1 MTPIPGA
8 NTLNKGNALGFLTIC
23 GKSKIAFASKNL
35 LQVQTGQDIR
45 ISTVTQGAF
54 LPGIKN
60 IKTSGDNNSTNGQL
74 LLLWL
79 QFKFDSSSRAALLTE
94 IASLP
99 FGTETKPF
107 IENIGK
113 RRRFS
118 KRWINRLG
126 ISRAN
131 VSTKTTGYAPFF
143 VDVPRLLNYLDMK
156 ITQFATEFLYG
167 GID

>member
-1 MTPIPGA
+1 V
-8 NTLNKGNALGFLTIC
+8 C
-23 GKSKIAFASKNL
+23 
-35 LQVQTGQDIR
+35 
-45 ISTVTQGAF
+45 
-54 LPGIKN
+54 
-60 IKTSGDNNSTNGQL
+60 
-74 LLLWL
+74 
-79 QFKFDSSSRAALLTE
+79 SSDLFSRAALLAE
-94 IASLP
+94 ITSLP

-126 ISRAN
+126 ISRAD
-131 VSTKTTGYAPFF
+131 VSTTTTGYASHFI
-143 VDVPRLLNYLDMK
+143 DVPRLLNYLDMK